1 MFSIVFFMEKHLFY
15 VPEITSPESV
25 LPEDESRHCVK
36 VLRLTQRDEI
46 LITDGKGKLFR
57 GELMNEDLREA
68 RVSIIEEFRGR
79 PERKYHLHVAI
90 APTKNISRFEW
101 FLEKCTEIGIDEIT
115 PVLCENSE
123 RKIIKPGRLEKII
136 VAAAKQ
142 SLTATFPRL
151 NEAKNLFELLSADHR
166 GEKFIAYLSD
176 ESSPL
181 KTKYQKGSDVLIL
194 VGPEGDFTENEV
206 ERAVKNDFEPVTLGQ
221 GRLRTETAG
230 VVACHTIALLNE
242 D

>member
-1 MFSIVFFMEKHLFY
+1 MEKHLFY
-15 VPEITSPESV
+15 VPEINPPESV
-25 LPEDESRHCVK
+25 LPEDESRHCIK
-36 VLRLTQRDEI
+36 VLRLRQGDEI
-46 LITDGKGKLFR
+46 LITDGKGKIYS
-57 GELMNEDLREA
+57 GDLMNEDPREA

-79 PERKYHLHVAI
+79 QERKYHLHIAI
-90 APTKNISRFEW
+90 APTKNISRLEW
-101 FLEKCTEIGIDEIT
+101 FLEKSTEIGVDEIT
-115 PVLCENSE
+115 PVFCENSE
-123 RKIIKPGRLEKII
+123 RKIIKPARLEKII
-136 VAAAKQ
+136 MAAAKQ

-151 NEAKNLFELLSADHR
+151 NEARNLFELLSADHL

-181 KTKYQKGSDVLIL
+181 KTKYPKGSNVLIL

-206 ERAVKNDFEPVTLGQ
+206 ERAVKNDFEPVTLGH

-230 VVACHTIALLNE
+230 VVACHTVALINE

>member
-1 MFSIVFFMEKHLFY
+1 MEKHLFY
-15 VPEITSPESV
+15 VPEINTPESV

-36 VLRLTQRDEI
+36 VLRLRQGDEVF
-46 LITDGKGKLFR
+46 ITNGKGKLYS
-57 GELMNEDLREA
+57 GELMNEDPRGA
-68 RVSIIEEFRGR
+68 RVNIIEEYRAR

-151 NEAKNLFELLSADHR
+151 NEARNLSELLNTDLR
-166 GEKFIAYLSD
+166 GDNFIAYLSD
-176 ESSPL
+176 KSSPL

-194 VGPEGDFTENEV
+194 IGPEGDFTENEV
-206 ERAVKNDFEPVTLGQ
+206 ERAVKNNFEPVTLGH

-230 VVACHTIALLNE
+230 VVACHTLALINE